1 MEYVKLANVIFA
13 VLSHSTFYYPSL
25 YEPFISSFDGPGSS
39 NMALIDVTM
48 VSGFEPIL
56 HELDMKL
63 QSNSAEFLY
72 YEFDEGKLTFYFEK
86 VSGKQMGWVMVILS
100 LFNFKP
106 FIFGHDLHL

>member
-1 MEYVKLANVIFA
+1 MRFCHTLLLLIF
-13 VLSHSTFYYPSL
+13 LLHESFTL
-25 YEPFISSFDGPGSS
+25 SFDGPGSS

-63 QSNSAEFLY
+63 QSNSAEFSY

-86 VSGKQMGWVMVILS
+86 VSGKKMDCFQSYGLKS
-100 LFNFKP
+100 
-106 FIFGHDLHL
+106 FIFGHDLHFEIFR